1 MALSELRDQV
11 FFVAEIA
18 FEFELKVLTNLE
30 FHANVSLINIF
41 FLSFICC
48 CEIGRNRQKCSL
60 LNWIQSDQKRWT
72 FFVAWIVFEF
82 ELKVLTVL
90 DFRDKFLPIYIVFYH
105 SVVSVKLKKINKKCS
120 LLSWIQSDQKRWTYF
135 VAWIAFKFESKA
147 LTVVEFYDR
156 ILLIYIVFYHLFVFV
171 KSEEIGKNVVCWIE
185 FSQTKIEDLLCG
197 LNSIWIWIKSTYRFG
212 VSCQRCAD

>member
-1 MALSELRDQV
+1 VAFSELRDQV

-18 FEFELKVLTNLE
+18 FKFELKVLTSLE

-72 FFVAWIVFEF
+72 FFVAWKVF

-90 DFRDKFLPIYIVFYH
+90 EFHANISLINIVFYHLVVLVKWGEINKKCSLLNWIQSDQKIWTFSAAWMAFKFELKVLTVMDFRDKFLPIYIVFYH
-105 SVVSVKLKKINKKCS
+105 SVVSVKLKKIK
-120 LLSWIQSDQKRWTYF
+120 
-135 VAWIAFKFESKA
+135 
-147 LTVVEFYDR
+147 
-156 ILLIYIVFYHLFVFV
+156 
-171 KSEEIGKNVVCWIE
+171 KNVVCWIE
-185 FSQTKIEDLLCG
+185 FSQTKRVEPTL
-197 LNSIWIWIKSTYRFG
+197 
-212 VSCQRCAD
+212 